1 MPLQFDKKMSILE
14 SPKREDIP
22 ADFMEELD
30 KVTDAQ
36 TRRFGSAFP
45 FYYVYPLNAEAFRG
59 LEYFAK
65 HLVRRESYLT
75 FKEKEMIAVVTSS
88 HNRCSGCLT
97 GHTARLRALTGD
109 NRLAEQLGFN
119 FHHAEGLSEKEKV
132 LCDYAHELTSNIADI
147 DPELW
152 ANKMRAVGYNDH
164 QILEA
169 VMVCAYYNF
178 SNRCATGLG
187 VKTDP
192 KAYDR

>member
-1 MPLQFDKKMSILE
+1 MLEFDKQMSVLQRP
-14 SPKREDIP
+14 SREDIP
-22 ADFMEELD
+22 EDFLKRLD
-30 KVTDAQ
+30 EVTDRQ
-36 TRRFGSAFP
+36 KKSFGSPFP
-45 FYYVYPLNAEAFRG
+45 FYYVYPLNAKAFSG
-59 LEYFAK
+59 LEYFAE
-65 HLVRRESYLT
+65 HMIRCQSYLS

-97 GHTARLRALTGD
+97 GHTGRLRAITGD

-119 FHHAEGLSEKEKV
+119 YNHAEGLSEKEKV
-132 LCDYAHELTSNIADI
+132 LCAYAHELTAHIQEI

-152 ANKMRAVGYNDH
+152 ADKMRSVGYDDH

-178 SNRCATGLG
+178 SNRCASGLG

-192 KAYDR
+192 KAYER